1 MDFSSASE
9 GQMKSSKADNLVKN
23 LRSSKDNKKLPVY
36 LRDFEDSED
45 SEIDTDVDTEQQKRQ
60 KSLRS
65 NNEYDFYN

>member
-1 MDFSSASE
+1 
-9 GQMKSSKADNLVKN
+9 MKSSKADNLVKN